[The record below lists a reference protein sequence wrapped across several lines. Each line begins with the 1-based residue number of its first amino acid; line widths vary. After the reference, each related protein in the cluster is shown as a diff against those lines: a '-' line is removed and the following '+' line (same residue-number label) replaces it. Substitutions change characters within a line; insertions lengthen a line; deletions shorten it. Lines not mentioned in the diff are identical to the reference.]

1 MNAVRRLALAALL
14 VAPIGLRAQSSNN
27 VLILLADDIGVDY
40 VGCYAEGSNPPPT
53 PNIDSLAQRGVL
65 FRNAYANPSCSPT
78 RACIHTGRFPFR
90 TLVGRWIRYE
100 NNSEPIGR
108 LLDEEW
114 TIPEVLDRANSGY
127 AHAAIGKWHM
137 HEVGDGIV
145 VPRTVGG
152 WGHFRGT
159 MVGQVPSYYS
169 WPYVRDGVLST
180 ERTYITT
187 QQVDD
192 TLEWVGQQSGPWVC
206 YLAFCAP
213 HLPFEVPPAHLHTR
227 NVSANSPRRDLYKAV
242 IEALD
247 TEIGR
252 LFQSLGPVLDHTDV
266 IFLGDNGS
274 VQNTAEAPF
283 RGDKAKGSPYEGGI
297 NVPLLVAGPSVV
309 QGGREVTDLACS
321 VDVFSTV
328 LDLAGALP
336 ALPPYVEVDGRSLVP
351 HLRIPG
357 LPSFRPYAF
366 AEEFTGDVWPRPN
379 TNGHATVR
387 DARYKLIYRYSG
399 GAHELFDLQVDPF
412 EYSNLLTRA
421 LSAGEQAAYQGLL
434 NEVQRLRTPRA
445 RVTPFGSA
453 ACQGRNGPARIGAG
467 GTPRIGSVYQVS
479 VTNAAPFA
487 SAVGVI
493 GFHADRIGPQMPL
506 PLDLALFGAGPGC
519 ALEVAVDAA
528 TTSMT
533 GPLGAAVQSFTV
545 PGVAALAGRHL
556 FHQWLVLD
564 SRAPGNALGL
574 VSSEALAATFGY

>member
-1 MNAVRRLALAALL
+1 
-14 VAPIGLRAQSSNN
+14 
-27 VLILLADDIGVDY
+27 GVDY

-108 LLDEEW
+108 LLDSEW

-137 HEVGDGIV
+137 HEVGDGIA

-159 MVGQVPSYYS
+159 MLGQVPSYYS

-180 ERTYITT
+180 STSYITT

-192 TLEWVGQQSGPWVC
+192 TLEWVGQQTGPWVC

-227 NVSANSPRRDLYKAV
+227 NVTANSPRRDLYKAV

-252 LFQSLGPVLDHTDV
+252 LFQSLGPVLDQTDV

-336 ALPPYVEVDGRSLVP
+336 ALPPFVEVDGRSLVP

-357 LPSFRPYAF
+357 LPAYRPYAF

-399 GAHELFDLQVDPF
+399 GARELFDLQNDPF
-412 EYSNLLTRA
+412 EYANLLSRT
-421 LSAGEQAAYQGLL
+421 LSASEQAAYQGLL
-434 NEVQRLRTPRA
+434 NEVARLRTPRA
-445 RVTPFGSA
+445 RFTSFGSTV
-453 ACQGRNGPARIGAG
+453 CQGRGGPPRIGTG

-487 SAVGVI
+487 SAVGVL
-493 GFHADRIGPQMPL
+493 GFHADRLGPQVQL
-506 PLDLALFGAGPGC
+506 PLDLAPFGAGPGC
-519 ALEVAVDAA
+519 ALEVAVESASPA
-528 TTSMT
+528 TI
-533 GPLGAAVQSFTV
+533 GPLGSAVQSFTV
-545 PGVAALAGRHL
+545 PGTAALAGRHL

-564 SRAPGNALGL
+564 GQAPGNALG
-574 VSSEALAATFGY
+574 VVPTGAVAATFGY

>member
-1 MNAVRRLALAALL
+1 MNPVRAIALALL
-14 VAPIGLRAQSSNN
+14 VTAGLVAQGQNN

-40 VGCYAEGSNPPPT
+40 VGCYGEGSNPPPT
-53 PNIDSLAQRGVL
+53 PNIDTLAQRGVL

-114 TIPEVLDRANSGY
+114 TIPEVLDRAGSGY

-137 HEVGDGIV
+137 HEVGDGIA

-180 ERTYITT
+180 SRAYITT

-192 TLEWVGQQSGPWVC
+192 TLEWVGQQTGPWVC
-206 YLAFCAP
+206 YLSFCAP

-227 NVSANSPRRDLYKAV
+227 NVTANSPRRELYKAV

-252 LFQSLGPVLDHTDV
+252 LFQSLGPVLDQTDV

-336 ALPPYVEVDGRSLVP
+336 ALPPYVEIDGRSLVP
-351 HLRIPG
+351 HLRLPG
-357 LPSFRPYAF
+357 LPSYRPFAY

-399 GAHELFDLQVDPF
+399 GAHELFDLQGDPF
-412 EYSNLLTRA
+412 EYSNLLTRT
-421 LSAGEQAAYQGLL
+421 LSPSEQAAYQGLL
-434 NEVQRLRTPRA
+434 NEIARLRTPRA
-445 RVTPFGSA
+445 RFTPFGSV
-453 ACQGRNGPARIGAG
+453 ACQGRSGPVRIGTG
-467 GTPRIGSVYQVS
+467 GAPRIGSIYQIS

-487 SAVGVI
+487 SALGVM
-493 GFHADRIGPQMPL
+493 GLHADQLGPQIPL
-506 PLDLALFGAGPGC
+506 PLDLAPLGAGSGC
-519 ALEVAVDAA
+519 TLDVAIDTA
-528 TTSMT
+528 TPSTT

-545 PGVAALAGRHL
+545 PAVAALAGRHL

-564 SRAPGNALGL
+564 SRAPGNALG
-574 VSSEALAATFGY
+574 VVPSSAVAATFGY